1 MVRCNRCGN
10 ENPPEAFVCAFC
22 AAKLKF
28 EKIERI
34 RYFERPEKKWKRPQG
49 ILRRY
54 MQVFTN
60 PSELFWD
67 LRYDEKRRGAGY
79 IFLINAAL
87 MGLIGMTMMSK
98 VTFFHN
104 PFGDTLIY
112 LVGFVSFFAFGLLY
126 YLLLFGLLSLLYR
139 FAASRGGVRRSK
151 HSFAAMSFAF
161 FPTVVG
167 NALNLLLLLLL
178 LPMVN
183 YSGSNVYADLA
194 PLFLNAPVWRISGI
208 ITLVI
213 YCGWVPLLAGLCI
226 RSIHEMSTWRS
237 LVGCYIIGVISGLI
251 IFLTSGVFF
260 PSAVP

>member
-34 RYFERPEKKWKRPQG
+34 KYFERPEKKWKRPQG

-54 MQVFTN
+54 LQVFTN

-79 IFLINAAL
+79 IFLINASL
-87 MGLIGMTMMSK
+87 MGLIGMALLSK
-98 VTFFHN
+98 VTYAHD
-104 PFGDTLIY
+104 PLSDSIAY
-112 LVGFVSFFAFGLLY
+112 LVGFLSFFAFGLIY

-139 FAASRGGVRRSK
+139 IAASRSSGMKKK
-151 HSFAAMSFAF
+151 HSFAAMLFSF
-161 FPTVVG
+161 FPSIVG
-167 NALNLLLLLLL
+167 NALGLLLLLIL
-178 LPMVN
+178 LPPVP
-183 YSGSNVYADLA
+183 YSGTNVYGDLA
-194 PLFLNAPVWRISGI
+194 GLFQDQPVWQIIGI
-208 ITLVI
+208 LNIAI
-213 YCGWVPLLAGLCI
+213 YCGWIPLLAGLCI
-226 RSIHEMSTWRS
+226 RSIHEISTSRS
-237 LVGCYIIGVISGLI
+237 LVGCYIIGIISGLI

-260 PSAVP
+260 PSAIP